1 MKKALT
7 WIAIIGVATY
17 FVWQV
22 GRMHGKAEV
31 RAEMDDVS
39 FFTCRTTDDPEALE
53 CHSITVPGSDAGRV
67 YEGLMNELQNPS
79 NVYEEDAKYQA
90 WKEENGI

>member
-1 MKKALT
+1 MRKALT
-7 WIAIIGVATY
+7 WIAVIGVATY

-22 GRMHGKAEV
+22 GRMHGKAEA

-39 FFTCRTTDDPEALE
+39 FFTCRATDDPEALE
-53 CHSITVPGSDAGRV
+53 CQSITVPGSEAGRV
-67 YEGLMNELQNPS
+67 YDELINELQNPS

-90 WKEENGI
+90 YRQRNGL

>member
-1 MKKALT
+1 MKRVLT

-17 FVWQV
+17 FVWQI

-39 FFTCRTTDDPEALE
+39 FFTCRATDDPEALE
-53 CHSITVPGSDAGRV
+53 CQSITVPGSEAGRV
-67 YEGLMNELQNPS
+67 YEELIDELRNPS

-90 WKEENGI
+90 WKEEKGI